1 MVVIMTSTTAVKT
14 PNSLDIIENTGA
26 SPLPSNNTPKREAIE
41 IKRRMF
47 LDVYKRQSLYRDMTE
62 WVLQG
67 WYFNDFERNPK
78 DFEYYKQRIAAIPI
92 HFQPDYLDVYKRQV
106 CNP

>member
-1 MVVIMTSTTAVKT
+1 MRYLLEHWQEFVKECGEEKVF
-14 PNSLDIIENTGA
+14 DRIA
-26 SPLPSNNTPKREAIE
+26 
-41 IKRRMF
+41 
-47 LDVYKRQSLYRDMTE
+47 SLYRDMTE

-92 HFQPDYLDVYKRQV
+92 HFQHDYLVSYLS
-106 CNP
+106 